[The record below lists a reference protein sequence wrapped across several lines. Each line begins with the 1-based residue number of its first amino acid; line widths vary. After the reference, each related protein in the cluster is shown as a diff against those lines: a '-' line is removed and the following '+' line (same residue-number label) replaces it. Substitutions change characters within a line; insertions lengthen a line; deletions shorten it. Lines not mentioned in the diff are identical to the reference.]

1 MSARFHSIVLTT
13 KNVMKSLGFYTE
25 ALGLKTMQL
34 SDEIAEIQDAAGFT
48 VILKRSESLAFC
60 TRGFSPVI
68 TWEISDFNERLD
80 RITKYGAELDGDVME
95 TSSGK
100 LVCFKA
106 PDGHMMALKE
116 YSPVFTQESEEEE
129 EESPVTEEIKRLLQ
143 KIKV

>member
-1 MSARFHSIVLTT
+1 MSARFHSIILTT
-13 KNVMKSLGFYTE
+13 KNVSKSLGFYTE
-25 ALGLKTMQL
+25 ALGLKTSQL
-34 SDEIAEIQDAAGFT
+34 SEEIAEMKDPAGFT
-48 VILKRSESLAFC
+48 VILKRSDSLAFC

-80 RITKYGAELDGDVME
+80 RITKYGAELDGDVTE
-95 TSSGK
+95 TPSGK

-116 YSPVFTQESEEEE
+116 YSPVSTEPDEEE
-129 EESPVTEEIKRLLQ
+129 EESPVTEEIKRLLK

>member
-1 MSARFHSIVLTT
+1 MSARFSSIVLTT

-25 ALGLKTMQL
+25 ALGLKTAQL
-34 SDEIAEIQDAAGFT
+34 SEEIAEMKDAAGFT
-48 VILKRSESLAFC
+48 VILKRSESLAYC

-100 LVCFKA
+100 LVCFRA

-116 YSPVFTQESEEEE
+116 YSPVLTQPEEEE

>member
-1 MSARFHSIVLTT
+1 MSARFSSIVLTT

-25 ALGLKTMQL
+25 ALGLKTAQL
-34 SDEIAEIQDAAGFT
+34 SEEIAEMKDAAGFT
-48 VILKRSESLAFC
+48 VILKRSESLAYC

-80 RITKYGAELDGDVME
+80 RITQYGAELDGDVME

-100 LVCFKA
+100 LVCFRA

-116 YSPVFTQESEEEE
+116 YSTVLTQPEEEE
-129 EESPVTEEIKRLLQ
+129 EDSPVTEEIKRLLQ

>member
-1 MSARFHSIVLTT
+1 
-13 KNVMKSLGFYTE
+13 MKSLGFYTE
-25 ALGLKTMQL
+25 ALGLKTAQL
-34 SDEIAEIQDAAGFT
+34 SEEIAEMKDAAGFT

-80 RITKYGAELDGDVME
+80 RITQYGAELDGDVME

-100 LVCFKA
+100 LVCFRA

-116 YSPVFTQESEEEE
+116 YCPVSTSQNEEE